1 MREATVVLLAYHE
14 YSLKQTAMLK
24 EDEIGNGLLEC
35 LTIMVDDYRHDDD
48 ETKVWFQKEGCSKK
62 LSFCLSICGKCQM
75 KLETTTKQFYNFFK
89 PKFLNRQ

>member
-24 EDEIGNGLLEC
+24 EDEIGNNGLLEC

-48 ETKVWFQKEGCSKK
+48 ETKVWFQKEGCSKNYH
-62 LSFCLSICGKCQM
+62 FVYRFAG
-75 KLETTTKQFYNFFK
+75 NV
-89 PKFLNRQ
+89 R